1 MSLFTWNLLVG
12 KELDISCST
21 DYIFACAVRDPEY
34 SSLKF

>member
-1 MSLFTWNLLVG
+1 MNLFTWNIPMG

-21 DYIFACAVRDPEY
+21 VYIFACAMRDPEY